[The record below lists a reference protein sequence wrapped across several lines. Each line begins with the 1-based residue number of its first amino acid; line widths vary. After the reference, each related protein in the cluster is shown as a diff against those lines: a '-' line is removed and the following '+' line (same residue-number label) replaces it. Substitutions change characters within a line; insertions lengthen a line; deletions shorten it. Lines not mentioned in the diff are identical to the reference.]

1 MNSDRISMTVE
12 MAQLVQERVM
22 YMPHSSNPLND
33 HTVMSAYV
41 PLLEHAA
48 PPVYSRAALG
58 LPEDA
63 VILANF
69 NNPYKV
75 DAVGVRAWAAALRG
89 AGTGVIWMPEWE
101 GLQSNAGLMRQLLL
115 QEGVGWNAVVTTPL
129 MPRDNHLLGRQLSD
143 VRQPPPPLPFVWH
156 RTFYFAFR
164 SRYRRRDISHLT
176 PWPPQAALDTTAFNG
191 HGTAAES
198 LWAALPLVTL
208 PGDSI
213 GNRVGAAVSIA
224 AGQAALIARN
234 LDEYVLLI
242 QRLLRRPRLSRA
254 LGQQLRDKRDAAPL
268 WDIRRCVWQWWH
280 RHDGHLVSGTPATGS
295 GLCAW
300 RGRRRCIMLLL
311 RRDDGSCAKNKA

>member
-33 HTVMSAYV
+33 HAVMSAYV

-89 AGTGVIWMPEWE
+89 TGRGVIWMPEWE
-101 GLQSNAGLMRQLLL
+101 GLQSNAQQMRQLLL

-129 MPRDNHLLGRQLSD
+129 LPRDNHLLGRQLSD
-143 VRQPPPPLPFVWH
+143 VRHLPPPPFVWRERFILPFAHVTGPAPS
-156 RTFYFAFR
+156 RTSPICPLRLR
-164 SRYRRRDISHLT
+164 ST
-176 PWPPQAALDTTAFNG
+176 PPHSTA
-191 HGTAAES
+191 TA
-198 LWAALPLVTL
+198 
-208 PGDSI
+208 
-213 GNRVGAAVSIA
+213 
-224 AGQAALIARN
+224 Q
-234 LDEYVLLI
+234 
-242 QRLLRRPRLSRA
+242 LRRVF
-254 LGQQLRDKRDAAPL
+254 G
-268 WDIRRCVWQWWH
+268 RRCRW
-280 RHDGHLVSGTPATGS
+280 
-295 GLCAW
+295 
-300 RGRRRCIMLLL
+300 
-311 RRDDGSCAKNKA
+311 

>member
-1 MNSDRISMTVE
+1 
-12 MAQLVQERVM
+12 M

-33 HTVMSAYV
+33 HAVMSAYV

-48 PPVYSRAALG
+48 APVYSRAALG

-143 VRQPPPPLPFVWH
+143 VRHPPSPFCMPSNVCTSPLGPPRL
-156 RTFYFAFR
+156 R
-164 SRYRRRDISHLT
+164 ST
-176 PWPPQAALDTTAFNG
+176 PPHSTA
-191 HGTAAES
+191 TA
-198 LWAALPLVTL
+198 P
-208 PGDSI
+208 
-213 GNRVGAAVSIA
+213 
-224 AGQAALIARN
+224 
-234 LDEYVLLI
+234 
-242 QRLLRRPRLSRA
+242 LRRVC
-254 LGQQLRDKRDAAPL
+254 G
-268 WDIRRCVWQWWH
+268 RRC
-280 RHDGHLVSGTPATGS
+280 RL
-295 GLCAW
+295 
-300 RGRRRCIMLLL
+300 
-311 RRDDGSCAKNKA
+311 

>member
-1 MNSDRISMTVE
+1 
-12 MAQLVQERVM
+12 M

-33 HTVMSAYV
+33 HAVMSAYV

-48 PPVYSRAALG
+48 PPVYTRAALG

-89 AGTGVIWMPEWE
+89 AGAGVIWMPEWE

-143 VRQPPPPLPFVWH
+143 VRHPPLSLLYGIE
-156 RTFYFAFR
+156 RL
-164 SRYRRRDISHLT
+164 HLT

-213 GNRVGAAVSIA
+213 GNRVGAAVSLA

-242 QRLLRRPRLSRA
+242 QRLLLRPRLSRA

-268 WDIRRCVWQWWH
+268 WDIRRCAWPWWH
-280 RHDGHLVSGTPATGS
+280 RHDGHFVSGTPATGS

-300 RGRRRCIMLLL
+300 RVRRRCIMLSL